1 MSVTEMII
9 IYDWYRKIFLYIYI
23 QAHSRDA
30 SVRVIYRVLTDSDV
44 VLQRLEHIQNINP
57 V

>member
-1 MSVTEMII
+1 MIDI
-9 IYDWYRKIFLYIYI
+9 ERFFFFIYI

>member
-1 MSVTEMII
+1 MPVTEMII
-9 IYDWYRKIFLYIYI
+9 IYDWYRKIFFIYI